1 MLKLIA
7 CIDKFN
13 SIGINNDLIYKFS
26 DDLKI
31 FKQKT
36 INNTIVMGRKT
47 FESLKFK
54 PLPNRKNIIISKT
67 LSNPIDNSYIIFQN
81 IDDVFK
87 INNQKNIFIIG
98 GKQIYEYFNN
108 YYEELH
114 LTIVKGNFTKD
125 YNINKSIKLN
135 INLDNFKIISSKEF
149 NKFHIN
155 VYKRLP

>member
-36 INNTIVMGRKT
+36 INNTIIMGRKT
-47 FESLKFK
+47 FESINFK
-54 PLPNRKNIIISKT
+54 PLPNRTNIIISKT
-67 LSNPIDNSYIIFQN
+67 LNKPTNNSYKIFKN
-81 IDDVFK
+81 IDEVFK
-87 INNQKNIFIIG
+87 INNQKDIFIIG

-114 LTIVKGNFTKD
+114 LTIIKDNFTKNYD
-125 YNINKSIKLN
+125 ITKSIKLN
-135 INLDNFKIISSKEF
+135 INLKNFKIISSQEF

>member
-31 FKQKT
+31 FKHKT

-67 LSNPIDNSYIIFQN
+67 LSNPIDNSYIIFHN
-81 IDDVFK
+81 INEVFK

-114 LTIVKGNFTKD
+114 LTIVKDNFTKN
-125 YNINKSIKLN
+125 YNINKSIKLS
-135 INLDNFKIISSKEF
+135 INLNNFKIISSQEF
-149 NKFHIN
+149 DKFHIN

>member
-36 INNTIVMGRKT
+36 INNIVVMGRKT
-47 FESLKFK
+47 FESLNSK
-54 PLPNRKNIIISKT
+54 PLPNRTNIIISKT
-67 LSNPIDNSYIIFQN
+67 LKNPTNNSYKIFEN
-81 IDDVFK
+81 INEVFK
-87 INNQKNIFIIG
+87 IDNQKNIFIIG
-98 GKQIYEYFNN
+98 GKQIFEYFND
-108 YYEELH
+108 YYDELH
-114 LTIVKGNFTKD
+114 LTKIKDNFTENYD
-125 YNINKSIKLN
+125 ITKSIKLN
-135 INLDNFKIISSKEF
+135 IDLKNFKISSSEEF

-155 VYKRLP
+155 VFKRLP